1 MTSIGQLVFKSV
13 SPYHENVQQMIR
25 LLDQY
30 QSELYPA
37 ESNHLD
43 SFETLSG
50 SNCTLIGAFLDDPL
64 GSGDQLVGI
73 GAAKIMDNYG
83 ELKRFYVPEE
93 FRGRGIAE
101 GIVLS
106 LEKWL
111 VENQTYLSRLETGIH
126 QHAAIR
132 FYQKLGYD
140 TTTPFGNYKLDPL
153 SVFME
158 KALT

>member
-1 MTSIGQLVFKSV
+1 MSETLTFKPV

-43 SFETLSG
+43 SLETLAG
-50 SNCTLIGAFLDDPL
+50 PNCKLMGAFR
-64 GSGDQLVGI
+64 GETLVGI
-73 GAAKIMDNYG
+73 GAVKIMDNYG

-93 FRGRGIAE
+93 FRGQGIAE
-101 GIVLS
+101 GVVKA
-106 LEKWL
+106 LEEWL
-111 VENQTYLSRLETGIH
+111 VGQKTYLSRLETGIH

-140 TTTPFGNYKLDPL
+140 MTTPFGNYKPDPL
-153 SVFME
+153 SVFMQ
-158 KALT
+158 KFLN

>member
-1 MTSIGQLVFKSV
+1 MLEKNVEQLILKPV

-30 QSELYPA
+30 QAELYPA

-43 SFETLSG
+43 SLETLSG
-50 SNCTLIGAFLDDPL
+50 PNCKLMGAFR
-64 GSGDQLVGI
+64 GETLVGI

-93 FRGRGIAE
+93 FRGQGIAE
-101 GIVLS
+101 GLIKA
-106 LEKWL
+106 LEEWL
-111 VENQTYLSRLETGIH
+111 IQKKTYVSRLETGIH

-132 FYQKLGYD
+132 FYQKLGYSETD
-140 TTTPFGNYKLDPL
+140 PFGNYKLDPL
-153 SVFME
+153 SIFMQ
-158 KALT
+158 KNLS

>member
-1 MTSIGQLVFKSV
+1 MSAITIHPI
-13 SPYHENVQQMIR
+13 SPYQEDVKEMIR

-30 QSELYPA
+30 QQELYPA

-43 SFETLSG
+43 SLETLAEA
-50 SNCTLIGAFLDDPL
+50 NCKLMGAFKDEK
-64 GSGDQLVGI
+64 LVGI

-83 ELKRFYVPEE
+83 ELKRFYVPTEN
-93 FRGRGIAE
+93 RGQGIAE
-101 GIVLS
+101 KIIAE

-111 VENQTYLSRLETGIH
+111 IQRQIKKSCLETGIH

-132 FYQKLGYD
+132 FYEKLGYSVCE
-140 TTTPFGNYKLDPL
+140 PFGNYKPDPL

-158 KALT
+158 KPL

>member
-1 MTSIGQLVFKSV
+1 MMSTKTKNNLIFKPV
-13 SPYHENVQQMIR
+13 SPYHENVQQMIH

-30 QSELYPA
+30 QAELYPA

-43 SFETLSG
+43 SLETLSG
-50 SNCTLIGAFLDDPL
+50 PNCKLIGAFKDDE
-64 GSGDQLVGI
+64 LVGI

-93 FRGRGIAE
+93 FRGQGIAE
-101 GIVLS
+101 GIIAA
-106 LEKWL
+106 LELWL
-111 VENQTYLSRLETGIH
+111 LDQKIQISRLETGIH

-132 FYQKLGYD
+132 FYEKLGYNK
-140 TTTPFGNYKLDPL
+140 TEPFGNYKVDPL

-158 KALT
+158 KPL

>member
-1 MTSIGQLVFKSV
+1 MSLAATSPLIFKSV

-43 SFETLSG
+43 SLETLSG
-50 SNCTLIGAFLDDPL
+50 ANCKLIGAFKD
-64 GSGDQLVGI
+64 DQLVGI
-73 GAAKIMDNYG
+73 GAVKLIDNYG

-93 FRGRGIAE
+93 LRGKGIAE
-101 GIVLS
+101 GIIAA
-106 LEKWL
+106 LEFWL
-111 VENQTYLSRLETGIH
+111 IEQKTYISRLETGIH
-126 QHAAIR
+126 QQAAIR
-132 FYQKLGYD
+132 FYQKLGYAQ
-140 TTTPFGNYKLDPL
+140 TVPFGNYKIDPL

-158 KALT
+158 KTLN